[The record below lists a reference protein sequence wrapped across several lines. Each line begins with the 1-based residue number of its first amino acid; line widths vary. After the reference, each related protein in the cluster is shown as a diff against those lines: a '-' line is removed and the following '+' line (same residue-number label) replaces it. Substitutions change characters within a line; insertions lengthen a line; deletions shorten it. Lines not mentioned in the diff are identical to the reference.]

1 MTVATGI
8 RGAEPIHADAA
19 SPPGM
24 IPGLAALLD
33 DLGEARIRYCSWKS
47 NQHLAEGLAGL
58 TDLDLLVDRRNAAAF
73 RAIVARH
80 GLKPVL
86 PPRHGAFPAMEHL
99 LGFDAATGRLFHLHV
114 HYQLVLGERY
124 VKNHRLP
131 IEDAF
136 FDATGRLH
144 GVPVPRPEVELS
156 VLAVRTL
163 LKYRAR
169 DVAKDVLGIRSPGIP
184 DRTIAELRWLL
195 ERTTVEEVRAALRAI
210 GDSLPSEIVC
220 RLVDIVTRAPRSGYA
235 LLRLRARLRRTMKSY
250 RRRGRLR
257 ASAEYLGAV
266 WRRRGRFRRR
276 PIETGMLP
284 VGGGLTIAV
293 VGADGSGKST
303 VTAALA
309 EWLSWKLE
317 VRVLYMGSKEPSR
330 ASRSLYVAF
339 RALRRGHRTVAS
351 RLGQGEVVTRQIAW
365 ARDLA
370 LALHH
375 LWIGRD
381 RVRRRRRGE
390 REARAGHVVIFDR
403 FPLESLGSGR
413 EHRLL
418 DGPQVGSALNGSRSG
433 VVRWLSRAEV
443 RMYRGFGLP
452 DQLIVLD
459 VRPEVAVRRK
469 PDHVPDLLAAKARAA
484 VELAAFAETSSG
496 PARVSRIDANRP
508 LDAVLLDVKATVW
521 DVL

>member
-1 MTVATGI
+1 MTMTTRI
-8 RGAEPIHADAA
+8 QGAEAIPATRTY
-19 SPPGM
+19 PPGT
-24 IPGLAALLD
+24 IPALAALLD
-33 DLGEARIRYCSWKS
+33 DLEEARIRYCSWKS

-58 TDLDLLVDRRNAAAF
+58 TDLDLLVDRRDAAGF
-73 RAIVARH
+73 RAIVARQ

-86 PPRHGAFPAMEHL
+86 PPLHGAFPAMEHL
-99 LGFDAATGRLFHLHV
+99 LGFDATTGRLFHLHV

-124 VKNHRLP
+124 VKNYRLP
-131 IEDAF
+131 IEDGF
-136 FDATGRLH
+136 LDGTGRLH
-144 GVPVPRPEVELS
+144 GVPVSRPELELS
-156 VLAVRTL
+156 LLAPRTL

-169 DVAKDVLGIRSPGIP
+169 DVVKDVLGIRSPGIP
-184 DRTIAELRWLL
+184 EQTIAEFRWLL

-210 GDSLPSEIVC
+210 GDPVPPEIVC
-220 RLVDIVTRAPRSGYA
+220 GLMEIVTRAPRSGYA
-235 LLRLRARLRRTMKSY
+235 LLRLRTHLRHRMKAY
-250 RRRGRLR
+250 RRRGRVR
-257 ASAEYLGAV
+257 ASAKYLGTV
-266 WRRRGRFRRR
+266 WRRRERFRRR
-276 PIETGMLP
+276 PIETGMRP
-284 VGGGLTIAV
+284 VGGGLTLAV

-317 VRVLYMGSKEPSR
+317 VRSLYMGSKEPSR
-330 ASRSLYVAF
+330 ASRSLYLAF
-339 RALRRGHRTVAS
+339 RALRRGHRTVAG
-351 RLGQGEVVTRQIAW
+351 RLGPGSVVTRPIAW
-365 ARDLA
+365 TRDVA

-375 LWIGRD
+375 LSIGRD

-403 FPLESLGSGR
+403 FPLESLGSDR

-484 VELAAFAETSSG
+484 VHLAALAETSSG
-496 PARVSRIDANRP
+496 PARASRIDANRP
-508 LDAVLLDVKATVW
+508 LDAVLLEVKATVW